1 MVKEMKGNF
10 VRSLISIVAGAAIY
24 WVLMPHLPPA
34 VRHQLY
40 HIDLGLLL
48 YTVISLAIFG
58 LISYVGSRG

>member
-1 MVKEMKGNF
+1 
-10 VRSLISIVAGAAIY
+10 
-24 WVLMPHLPPA
+24 MPHLPPA